1 MRWAYIVLPPYRF
14 MCFLSVRALMHG
26 RLNRGCLNAIARQ
39 ALFANISA
47 TNVCGDYEMP
57 SRTNLY
63 WIDHWHRR
71 ALTRPM
77 AMRKLA
83 YMSLDNEVG
92 SKSRSGLGANL
103 LIVSQRLGNGSRQLV
118 HLTEVSLTKPYARV
132 SSVGID
138 RDAASLG

>member
-1 MRWAYIVLPPYRF
+1 
-14 MCFLSVRALMHG
+14 
-26 RLNRGCLNAIARQ
+26 
-39 ALFANISA
+39 
-47 TNVCGDYEMP
+47 
-57 SRTNLY
+57 
-63 WIDHWHRR
+63 
-71 ALTRPM
+71 M